1 MIPEGQ
7 IETGCLGTCETSCV
21 RGNSFLV
28 DLTVFVE
35 VFRCML
41 TFEPCVMLRV
51 EHGADCS
58 YLVFLGFGGHERTS
72 VTVEGNA
79 L

>member
-1 MIPEGQ
+1 M
-7 IETGCLGTCETSCV
+7 
-21 RGNSFLV
+21 V

-35 VFRCML
+35 MFRCML
-41 TFEPCVMLRV
+41 TVEPCVMLGV

-58 YLVFLGFGGHERTS
+58 YIVLLGFGGHERTS